1 MELHEI
7 HQGPVLIIAPQ
18 GRLDSGS
25 APHFEKQLME
35 RLADCTHL
43 VLDFSALDFLSSAGL
58 RVLVKAVKQ
67 IDRDEG
73 RLILCH
79 VSPPIHEVLEISG
92 FLGLL
97 EVVDTRAQALEA
109 MPS

>member
-1 MELHEI
+1 
-7 HQGPVLIIAPQ
+7 
-18 GRLDSGS
+18 
-25 APHFEKQLME
+25 ME
-35 RLADCTHL
+35 RLAGCTHL

-73 RLILCH
+73 RLILCQ

>member
-1 MELHEI
+1 
-7 HQGPVLIIAPQ
+7 
-18 GRLDSGS
+18 
-25 APHFEKQLME
+25 
-35 RLADCTHL
+35 
-43 VLDFSALDFLSSAGL
+43 
-58 RVLVKAVKQ
+58 VLVKAVKQ

-73 RLILCH
+73 RLILCQ